1 MIVSEMINKTG
12 VRQEGFR
19 LIVADL
25 ARRPFPVVA
34 ETGCAR
40 QADNWQGDGMSTL
53 LWAFAHTNVNV
64 WSFDI
69 DKVAVETC
77 RRLILEA
84 GVPDRVSVQERDG
97 VAGLLDLEHRTRWT
111 HGVSLLYLDSLDVD
125 MQNPR
130 EAAQHTL
137 NEFIAGRGML
147 REGSLVAVDDN
158 MRSSSGARVGKGM
171 YVADFMARAG
181 KPLLH
186 DGYQLV
192 WRW

>member
-1 MIVSEMINKTG
+1 MINKTG

>member
-1 MIVSEMINKTG
+1 MNVQDMIDKTG
-12 VRQEGFR
+12 VRQTGFR
-19 LIVADL
+19 LIADDL

-40 QADNWQGDGMSTL
+40 TPGNWQGDGMSTL
-53 LWAFAHTNVNV
+53 IWAFAHPHVHV
-64 WSFDI
+64 WTFDI
-69 DKVAVETC
+69 DPAATATC
-77 RRLILEA
+77 RDLLLDA
-84 GVPDRVSVQERDG
+84 GVPDRALVQTRDG
-97 VAGLLDLEHRTRWT
+97 VNGLLDLDLRTRWT

-125 MQNPR
+125 MQHPH

-137 NEFIAGRGML
+137 NEFIAGRGLL
-147 REGSLVAVDDN
+147 RPGSLVAVDDN
-158 MRSSSGARVGKGM
+158 VRREDGVRVGKGM

-181 KPLLH
+181 KDLLH